1 MGPLELNII
10 EQKLMVVARGESGVG
25 GGGWG
30 ANYNRVDI
38 ANHYFMRKSCAV
50 QPQIDMANKIP

>member
-10 EQKLMVVARGESGVG
+10 EQKLMVVGRGESGVG
-25 GGGWG
+25 GG

-50 QPQIDMANKIP
+50 QPQINMANKIP